1 MTFTKSIFY
10 EEKRNTTVL
19 YFRTLLVSMINN
31 TEDSSDYILT
41 VIGVGAGVVLALI
54 TAVVI
59 FSGIFTI
66 HSFKCYTYDRYIYYT

>member
-1 MTFTKSIFY
+1 MKKKETQHA
-10 EEKRNTTVL
+10 VL

-41 VIGVGAGVVLALI
+41 VIGVGAGVILALI

-59 FSGIFTI
+59 FTGIFHNTFI
-66 HSFKCYTYDRYIYYT
+66 